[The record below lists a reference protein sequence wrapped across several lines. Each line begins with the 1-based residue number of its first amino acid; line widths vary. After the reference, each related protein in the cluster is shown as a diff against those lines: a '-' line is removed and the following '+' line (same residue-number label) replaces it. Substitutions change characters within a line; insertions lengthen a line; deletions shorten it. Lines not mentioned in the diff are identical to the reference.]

1 MIKDAKMSVASDGAG
16 DDIRN
21 DGLLLA
27 EPEVKT
33 KRPPYFKVVLLND
46 DYTPMD
52 FVVFILKGI
61 FHRSHEDAVNIM
73 FEVHQKGAGVC
84 GVYTRDVAETKA
96 EEAIIVARRR
106 EYPLQCRVEKE

>member
-1 MIKDAKMSVASDGAG
+1 MIKDAKMSAVDNGG
-16 DDIRN
+16 VPDIRN

-33 KRPPYFKVVLLND
+33 KRPPFFKVVLLND

-61 FHRSHEDAVNIM
+61 FHRNHEDAVSIM
-73 FEVHQKGAGVC
+73 MEIHQKGAGVC
-84 GVYTRDVAETKA
+84 GVYTRDIAETKA
-96 EEAIIVARRR
+96 EETIMVARRK

>member
-1 MIKDAKMSVASDGAG
+1 MIQGTKMSVASNEQHE
-16 DDIRN
+16 IRD

-61 FHRSHEDAVNIM
+61 FHKSHEEAISIM
-73 FEVHQKGAGVC
+73 LEIHKKGAGIC
-84 GVYTRDVAETKA
+84 GVYTRDIAETKA
-96 EEAIIVARRR
+96 EEVITIARRK
-106 EYPLQCRVEKE
+106 EYPLQCQVEKE